1 VKRILCAL
9 MALIVILALA
19 GCGEKPIEEPE
30 DIIGK
35 RIAVLEGSS
44 SVIFAEIYGSE
55 VRVCRDKKELVSAV
69 KLRDVDCALV
79 DEEDE
84 GRVKRF
90 QFGIKSLKEPFMD
103 TGFRIAA
110 AKENPDLIADVNAAI
125 LYLTDEGII
134 KDIID
139 GHYDEDE
146 FVFEHSA
153 VEEAAKTLTVAVCVQ
168 EGPYSY
174 YNEKGELCGIDIDVA
189 KAVCAYIGLNCEFM
203 IVEQDELIP
212 AVWGGSAHFALG
224 CITEV
229 SANAEICI
237 MSAPYAV
244 CTQMIIVG

>member
-1 VKRILCAL
+1 
-9 MALIVILALA
+9 M
-19 GCGEKPIEEPE
+19 PE

-103 TGFRIAA
+103 AGFRIAA
-110 AKENPDLIADVNAAI
+110 AKENPDLIADVDAAI
-125 LYLTDEGII
+125 LYLADEGII

-174 YNEKGELCGIDIDVA
+174 YNENGELCGIDIDVA